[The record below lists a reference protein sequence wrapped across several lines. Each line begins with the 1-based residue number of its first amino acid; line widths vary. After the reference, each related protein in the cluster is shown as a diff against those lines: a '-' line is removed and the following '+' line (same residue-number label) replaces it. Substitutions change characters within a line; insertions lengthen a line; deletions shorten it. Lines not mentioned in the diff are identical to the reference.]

1 MGLPQILSLIGTI
14 PLFSM
19 RTFFPAFLTALFF
32 THPELF
38 PGIGDV
44 SQVEETGTFLAQN
57 WLLIT
62 LGILSVLEFISDKN
76 SDIKVFLREAEPYIK
91 PISYLAIQF
100 FVLSDSSIEA
110 LDQINYAGFNPW
122 IILAVAG
129 SGGVYYLAK
138 IRKKF
143 LEFLMNIDEDDDLFI
158 GKIISWV
165 EDSLVLFGFIL
176 LVWAG
181 VFMIILY
188 GIIIGIL
195 LLIRKQNEKRLENQ
209 KVECPNCKAK
219 IHAFAPACHICNF
232 EQEKVNEIGVL
243 GQKKQ
248 NFVSDIFKHKLNLL
262 GQRRCSNCA
271 SKLEYSKLPQT
282 CEACNTQVFEDP
294 TEVDFVQNM
303 DKKFYRILFLSV
315 FIGFIPI
322 IGFVVSASLT
332 GIHLLSPYRR
342 YISKGGGFFSKILIR
357 LITIVL
363 FICGVGFGFIAA
375 PVYATIRY
383 YVIRSQFKIATKQK
397 LIDISFQKQ
406 LKD

>member
-1 MGLPQILSLIGTI
+1 MGIPQILSLIGTI

-38 PGIGDV
+38 PGIADA
-44 SQVEETGTFLAQN
+44 SQFEETGSFLAQN
-57 WLLIT
+57 WLLII
-62 LGILSVLEFISDKN
+62 LGVLSILEFIGDKN
-76 SDIKVFLREAEPYIK
+76 TDIKVFLREAEPYIK

-100 FVLSDSSIEA
+100 FVLSESSTEV
-110 LDQINYAGFNPW
+110 LDQINYAGFNPLV
-122 IILAVAG
+122 ILAIIG

-143 LEFLMNIDEDDDLFI
+143 LEFLTNIDEDDNLFI
-158 GKIISWV
+158 GRIISWI
-165 EDSLVLFGFIL
+165 EDSLVLFGFLL

-188 GIIIGIL
+188 GIIIGVFL
-195 LLIRKQNEKRLENQ
+195 LLRKQNEKRLENQ
-209 KVECPNCKAK
+209 RVECPNCKGK
-219 IHAFAPACHICNF
+219 IHAFTPVCHICNF
-232 EQEKVNEIGVL
+232 EQEKVKGIGIL

-271 SKLEYSKLPQT
+271 SKLEYSKFPQT
-282 CEACNTQVFEDP
+282 CKECNTPIFENP
-294 TEVDFVQNM
+294 TEGNFVKYM
-303 DKKFYRILFLSV
+303 DRKFYRVLVISV
-315 FIGFIPI
+315 IIGFIPI
-322 IGFVVSASLT
+322 VGFVVSASIT
-332 GIHLLSPYRR
+332 GIYLLSPYRR
-342 YISKGGGFFSKILIR
+342 YISKGGSFFSKILIK
-357 LITIVL
+357 LLTIIL

-383 YVIRSQFKIATKQK
+383 YVIRSQFKIATNHKR
-397 LIDISFQKQ
+397 
-406 LKD
+406 